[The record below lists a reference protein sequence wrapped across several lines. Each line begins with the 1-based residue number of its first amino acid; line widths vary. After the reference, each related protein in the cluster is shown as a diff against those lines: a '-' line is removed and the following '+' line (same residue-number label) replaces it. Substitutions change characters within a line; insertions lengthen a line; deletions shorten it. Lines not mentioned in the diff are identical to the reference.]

1 MPTTSLTLLDRLR
14 QPDHPEAWERF
25 ARLYVPEIIR
35 PHLTAVTWEAFRE
48 FVLNGR
54 PAAEV
59 ARELGI
65 SANAVYLARNRVLT
79 RLRAELGELLD

>member
-1 MPTTSLTLLDRLR
+1 
-14 QPDHPEAWERF
+14 
-25 ARLYVPEIIR
+25 LYVPEIIR